1 MVIVVQVISRS
12 ITIRRCRR
20 IEWHTCFCPFYLSL
34 SRAHYHDI
42 TISISLGMCLRLL
55 FRLISSLPPFSLAS
69 SRTRAMKKSMAWP
82 RETCSIVSFPSSF
95 PLSVVVFR
103 RLIGYTTRRKL
114 VVLSLSFSSV
124 SLPFVSSPHTITLI
138 GWSRLHPL
146 PSPLHSS
153 YFPPNRIYFSIWL
166 RLCHST

>member
-103 RLIGYTTRRKL
+103 RLIGYTTRRKFA
-114 VVLSLSFSSV
+114 VLSLLQLCIA
-124 SLPFVSSPHTITLI
+124 SLCLLTTYYHSHRVVSSP
-138 GWSRLHPL
+138 
-146 PSPLHSS
+146 PSS
-153 YFPPNRIYFSIWL
+153 FPFALFLFSA
-166 RLCHST
+166 